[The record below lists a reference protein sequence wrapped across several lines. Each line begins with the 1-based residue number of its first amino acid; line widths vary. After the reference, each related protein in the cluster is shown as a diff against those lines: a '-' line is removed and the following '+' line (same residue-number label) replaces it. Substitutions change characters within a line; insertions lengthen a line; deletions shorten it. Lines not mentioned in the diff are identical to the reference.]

1 MGVRSV
7 ALLKVGKDFGVVM
20 FEIKIVGLR
29 ELDER
34 PEEIVADMAEIEREV
49 LRILPE
55 LSSMS
60 HTDIVVEDSGRRLY
74 VARLYINNARVEYAL
89 LISPRN
95 SMRRL
100 LHKFVEQGWSVRF
113 LIEKK
118 TAAKK
123 SYWR

>member
-1 MGVRSV
+1 MAVRSV

-34 PEEIVADMAEIEREV
+34 PEELVTNMAEIEREIAHIV
-49 LRILPE
+49 PE
-55 LSSMS
+55 LSGMS
-60 HTDIVVEDSGRRLY
+60 HADVVVEDSGRRLY
-74 VARLYINNARVEYAL
+74 IARLYLANARVEYVL
-89 LISPRN
+89 FISPKN

-100 LHKFVEQGWSVRF
+100 LNKFVEQGWSVRF

>member
-95 SMRRL
+95 SMRKL